1 MRADGIRNSHIVI
14 NHEQHAVFVRDV
26 KIKSLM
32 AVPKNAFEFV
42 DVQRRMTPVVG
53 KQSELGASHLLDY
66 GGNQCE
72 FFFEANRATENH
84 KSLTMS
90 SIDS

>member
-1 MRADGIRNSHIVI
+1 MI

-42 DVQRRMTPVVG
+42 EVQRRMTPVVG
-53 KQSELGASHLLDY
+53 EQNEFCASHALNF
-66 GGNQCE
+66 GRKQCE
-72 FFFEANRATENH
+72 FFFEANCATENH
-84 KSLTMS
+84 KSLTIS